1 MHAQKSVSLIQRR
14 DRLIRWTA
22 SDSDLPFAFYRA
34 YHRQLAAYLVTPSE
48 RVHIDL
54 ASPLPPSAVICAP
67 GFLFLAASLLD
78 KCDSLVHRN
87 LRSVTSI
94 GPNNGANFN
103 SNDSANLAIGQKPK
117 VLELANR
124 RLVSTMLD
132 IVGGPPPGPAIS
144 TNGESNAGATTTT
157 SGQTS
162 SDTAPDADIRGH
174 AFSGVLQVWIRA
186 AVKKTSMWDTRSV
199 FILLDLIEGLIYT
212 LSYPAPPARGNGNE
226 PIVVPQPKESCLA
239 MFDIGF
245 IFEFVKIILTQA
257 DNTVCIMRTI
267 AFVYAHFEMYVPFP
281 PAHFLTLIHFP
292 RISFTLRPADR
303 RMLCEC
309 IILDEKLFP
318 RLYLHWNAGVRGYFI
333 RLLVWR
339 LARIGI
345 VASENRSATNK
356 DPDVVALFGLL
367 NIRLEVIRRRHD
379 ELEPKALLTD
389 DDLFVKK
396 RSTICSTRGVNEAPF
411 VVDELVGRL
420 DEDEEPEF
428 EAQEVVGTSVANPER
443 KGVVGGPKETVT
455 IARVVSWIKGG
466 FSKSKNASKPKSSP
480 KITPFVD
487 EMTSDQ
493 ALSMLVTPESS
504 PPLGSAAA
512 VSPWN
517 FDTIPPSK
525 SSDSNLSSTASS
537 NHRDPESRRPESP
550 AFFSFEFEGGVP
562 VLPSPTILTTSASD
576 ASIHSTASSDTVFP
590 PSPTPRRTVEG
601 LPPRPLSGIT
611 PRVSLRFS
619 KRSSILPPAALDVLK
634 ENGQPVPPIPDKYR
648 LSVST
653 GYAKI
658 LHPCSSFLH
667 LFVQR
672 N

>member
-1 MHAQKSVSLIQRR
+1 
-14 DRLIRWTA
+14 
-22 SDSDLPFAFYRA
+22 
-34 YHRQLAAYLVTPSE
+34 
-48 RVHIDL
+48 
-54 ASPLPPSAVICAP
+54 
-67 GFLFLAASLLD
+67 
-78 KCDSLVHRN
+78 
-87 LRSVTSI
+87 
-94 GPNNGANFN
+94 
-103 SNDSANLAIGQKPK
+103 
-117 VLELANR
+117 
-124 RLVSTMLD
+124 MLD
-132 IVGGPPPGPAIS
+132 IVGGPPPGPTNAS
-144 TNGESNAGATTTT
+144 TTDGSAGATTNGGTNAA
-157 SGQTS
+157 SN
-162 SDTAPDADIRGH
+162 DTAPDADIRGH

-186 AVKKTSMWDTRSV
+186 TVKKTSMWDTRSV

-212 LSYPAPPARGNGNE
+212 LSYPAPPARGSGNE

-267 AFVYAHFEMYVPFP
+267 AFVYAHFEMYVPSTRRVDLDTDEVLEF
-281 PAHFLTLIHFP
+281 
-292 RISFTLRPADR
+292 SFTLRPADR
-303 RMLCEC
+303 HALCET

-345 VASENRSATNK
+345 VASENRPTQQK
-356 DPDVVALFGLL
+356 DPAVVSLFGLL

-428 EAQEVVGTSVANPER
+428 EAQEVVGTVVASPAR
-443 KGVVGGPKETVT
+443 RGSGGGGGVQKETVT

-466 FSKSKNASKPKSSP
+466 FGKSKNPTKAKSIT
-480 KITPFVD
+480 KITLPID

-493 ALSMLVTPESS
+493 ALSMLITPNSS
-504 PPLGSAAA
+504 PPLGASPSN
-512 VSPWN
+512 SPWN
-517 FDTIPPSK
+517 FDSMTPSK
-525 SSDSNLSSTASS
+525 SNDSNLSSTASS
-537 NHRDPESRRPESP
+537 DHESRRPESP

-576 ASIHSTASSDTVFP
+576 SSIHSTASSDTVFP

-648 LSVST
+648 LSMLST

-658 LHPCSSFLH
+658 LHPCSSSSLFLS
-667 LFVQR
+667 R
-672 N
+672 SPTDAR